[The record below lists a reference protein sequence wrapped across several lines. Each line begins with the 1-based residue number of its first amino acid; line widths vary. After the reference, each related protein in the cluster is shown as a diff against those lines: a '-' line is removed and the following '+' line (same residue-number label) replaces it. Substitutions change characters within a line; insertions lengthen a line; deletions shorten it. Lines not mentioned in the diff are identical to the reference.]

1 MHPQRQGGATL
12 KALAFVRSARYRDR
26 VERRANGKTGQK
38 NFNPSSFRGNIP
50 LPVKHLRS
58 FSIVKIEHWK
68 EKKRIRECA
77 ETAER
82 INAGDFSFLV
92 SLLRFIINWIHNT
105 VNAAINLS
113 LIVLI
118 PQLEINYPRAIALL
132 HRIQDVSP
140 ASSPARVIMKY

>member
-68 EKKRIRECA
+68 EKRAREFGNARKRPSESAPAISR
-77 ETAER
+77 
-82 INAGDFSFLV
+82 FSFHYCD
-92 SLLRFIINWIHNT
+92 LLSIEFIIPLMP
-105 VNAAINLS
+105 LS
-113 LIVLI
+113 IYRL
-118 PQLEINYPRAIALL
+118 
-132 HRIQDVSP
+132 SC
-140 ASSPARVIMKY
+140 